1 MQLSVSVITAVL
13 NRATTIGQTLASVQS
28 QTWPRV
34 EHIVIDGASTDGT
47 LELLTGQR
55 ARLAVLV
62 SERDDGMYGALNR
75 GQTRASGDVIGLLHS
90 DDVYADNRVLER
102 VARAF
107 DDPAVDGVYGDLDY
121 VSRRDPSRVMRH
133 WRAGLYSPA
142 QLSWGWMPPHPTL
155 HLRRSVI
162 DTWGGFDTNLRIAAD
177 YDAILRYLKRGQI
190 RLKYIPEVLVKMRLG
205 GESNRN
211 LTHVL
216 RKTREDYVALRRHEA
231 GGVATLILKN
241 LRKLPQFVVR

>member
-1 MQLSVSVITAVL
+1 
-13 NRATTIGQTLASVQS
+13 
-28 QTWPRV
+28 
-34 EHIVIDGASTDGT
+34 
-47 LELLTGQR
+47 
-55 ARLAVLV
+55 
-62 SERDDGMYGALNR
+62 
-75 GQTRASGDVIGLLHS
+75 
-90 DDVYADNRVLER
+90 
-102 VARAF
+102 
-107 DDPAVDGVYGDLDY
+107 
-121 VSRRDPSRVMRH
+121 
-133 WRAGLYSPA
+133 
-142 QLSWGWMPPHPTL
+142 MPPHPTL